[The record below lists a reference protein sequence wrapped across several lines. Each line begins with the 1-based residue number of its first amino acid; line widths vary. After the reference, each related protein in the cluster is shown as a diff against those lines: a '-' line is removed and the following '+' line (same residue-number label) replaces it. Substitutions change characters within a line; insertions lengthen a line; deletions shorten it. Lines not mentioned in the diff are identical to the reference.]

1 MKLFARLVTDNSI
14 NSLLQVNALVEQYCL
29 AYHAPPE
36 LEQTLLLV
44 CEEVFANI
52 VNHGYCDSDE
62 HAIEIKVYRDA
73 HRVILKFKDD
83 GLAFNP
89 LQQQAPQLGL
99 PVAQAPVGGLG
110 LTLIR
115 QLSDELNYHREDNY
129 NILSLHFANQQQS
142 RQDP

>member
-1 MKLFARLVTDNSI
+1 MKLCASLVTDNTI
-14 NSLLQVNALVEQYCL
+14 NALLQVNALVEEYCRSN
-29 AYHAPPE
+29 HAQSE

-52 VNHGYCDSDE
+52 VNHGYCEPGE
-62 HAIEIKVYRDA
+62 HTIEIKVYHDA
-73 HRVILKFKDD
+73 LQVMIEFKDD

-99 PVAQAPVGGLG
+99 PVAEAPVGGLG

-115 QLSDELNYHREDNY
+115 QLSDDLNYHRQGNY
-129 NILSLHFANQQQS
+129 NILSLHWNKQQQTG
-142 RQDP
+142 QDQ

>member
-1 MKLFARLVTDNSI
+1 MKLFASLVTDNTI
-14 NSLLQVNALVEQYCL
+14 NALLEVNALVEEYCRSS
-29 AYHAPPE
+29 HAQSE

-52 VNHGYCDSDE
+52 VNHSYCEPGE
-62 HAIEIKVYRDA
+62 HAIEINVYQDA
-73 HRVILKFKDD
+73 RQVMIEFKDD

-99 PVAQAPVGGLG
+99 PVAEAPVGGLG

-115 QLSDELNYHREDNY
+115 QLSDELNYHRQGNY
-129 NILSLHFANQQQS
+129 NILSLHWN
-142 RQDP
+142 RQRQTGQDQ